1 MDNRDEVREFL
12 TSRRARLTP
21 EQAGLAQ
28 GGTRRV
34 PGLRRGE
41 VAQLAGVSV
50 EYYAK
55 IERGNLVGT
64 SDSVLDAI
72 ARALQLD
79 SAERAHLADLARTAT
94 GPALTTPRRRPRGWA
109 PRAGLQRAMDAITG
123 GPAFVRNGRMD
134 ILATNSLGRI
144 FYDEAF
150 DGPGGGNIAR
160 YAFLDER
167 ATSFYPDWPAAA
179 DITVAIL
186 RTEAGRDPHDRGLQ
200 DLVGELSTRSDE
212 FRTRWGAHNVRQHST
227 GTKTFH
233 HHAVGELTLSYEGL
247 ELVAEPGLSLL
258 IYTAEVGSPSDERL
272 RLLASLAVTS
282 DAAAPVHARNVAP
295 DTDDRTSPDINSTTE
310 A

>member
-1 MDNRDEVREFL
+1 VDNRDEVREFL
-12 TSRRARLTP
+12 TSRRAQITP
-21 EQAGLAQ
+21 DRAGIIQ
-28 GGTRRV
+28 NGTRRV

-50 EYYAK
+50 EYYSK
-55 IERGNLVGT
+55 IERGNLVGA
-64 SDSVLDAI
+64 SDSVLEAI

-79 SAERAHLADLARTAT
+79 SAERAHLADFARAAS
-94 GPALTTPRRRPRGWA
+94 GPALTTPRRRPRGWE
-109 PRAGLQRAMDAITG
+109 PRAGLQRALDVITG

-150 DGPGGGNIAR
+150 EGPGAGNIAR
-160 YAFLDER
+160 YAFLDDR
-167 ATSFYPDWPAAA
+167 ATRFYPDWSGAA

-227 GTKTFH
+227 GTKNFH
-233 HHAVGELTLSYEGL
+233 HHAVGELTLAYEGM

-258 IYTAEVGSPSDERL
+258 IYAAEVGSASEERL
-272 RLLASLAVTS
+272 RLLASLAAT
-282 DAAAPVHARNVAP
+282 ATGT
-295 DTDDRTSPDINSTTE
+295 TDHRTEPAHNPTE